1 MAAKVT
7 NKPEARQKVRFTEI
21 ITPSGMV
28 ETWADLPFTDEEK
41 AYNTANSIKTRNI
54 DYLYFPGLTV
64 GGNGKDQLDT
74 VRWTF
79 AEYADH
85 EKSLANPKM
94 PADVYLSGKASK
106 VSAWMGDTNES
117 IRECF
122 LAITTGIKYYE
133 EEVKED
139 GPAILRN
146 VKAMVTDNAG
156 KIAAIMDTDQLDT
169 VVDFLTKN
177 WPAIVAAKQNL
188 EDTNKRDDLGQIR
201 LKAPSTKKPK
211 A

>member
-1 MAAKVT
+1 
-7 NKPEARQKVRFTEI
+7 
-21 ITPSGMV
+21 MV

-94 PADVYLSGKASK
+94 PADVYLSGKDSK

-122 LAITTGIKYYE
+122 LAITAGIKYYE

-156 KIAAIMDTDQLDT
+156 KIAAIMDTDDLDT